1 MIKRRNFLRQ
11 SAGVCA
17 AILSVFG
24 AEPPRKLRAGF
35 LGISHSHALEKYR
48 LVAKHP
54 EFELVGVCENSAA
67 ARDRFKSLNPTYL
80 DEPALLAQV
89 DVVFVESAVRDHAR
103 NALAALN
110 AGKHVHVEKP
120 PAANL
125 RDFQEML
132 NVARQRNL
140 TLQVG
145 YMWRFSPGVEHLRS
159 LIRNGALG
167 PIYLARGVM
176 NANPAPE
183 GRQEWAEFPG
193 GAMFEQGSH
202 LIDTIVRL
210 MGVPARV
217 TSFLKNFRG
226 GDNLKD
232 NNLAVFEYSKG
243 LAVIQNSALQPD
255 FSVHRTFE
263 IFGTNGTATLRPVEP
278 PTLDLNLSRAVGDY
292 KAGRETL
299 TWPFTRY
306 QGEIAALADTI
317 LRKREPRVSPEED
330 LAIHQTVLEASGM
343 LQ

>member
-1 MIKRRNFLRQ
+1 MLKRRNFLGQ
-11 SAGVCA
+11 SAGICA
-17 AILSVFG
+17 AILSASS
-24 AEPPRKLRAGF
+24 AESGRRLRAGF
-35 LGISHSHALEKYR
+35 LGISHSHAFEKYR

-54 EFELVGVCENSAA
+54 DFELVGVCETASAP
-67 ARDRFKSLNPTYL
+67 RDRFKSLNPTYL
-80 DEPALLAQV
+80 EEPALLSQV

-103 NALAALN
+103 DALAALN

-125 RDFQEML
+125 QDFQAML
-132 NVARQRNL
+132 TVARQRNL

-145 YMWRFSPGVEHLRS
+145 YMWRFSPGVEHLKS
-159 LIRNGALG
+159 LVRAGALG

-176 NANPAPE
+176 NANPASE
-183 GRQEWAEFPG
+183 GRKEWAEFAG

-217 TSFLKNFRG
+217 TSFLKNFRD

-243 LAVIQNSALQPD
+243 LALIQNSALQPD

-263 IFGTNGTATLRPVEP
+263 LFGTNGTATLRPVEP
-278 PTLDLNLSRAVGDY
+278 PTLDLNLHRPVGDFQ
-292 KAGRETL
+292 AGRQSL

-317 LRKREPRVSPEED
+317 LRKKEPLVSPEED
-330 LAIHQTVLEASGM
+330 LAIHQTVLQASGM
-343 LQ
+343 L